1 MMKHR
6 QKIATLFYWVM
17 LASLLSWFAYTK
29 GWILTNFE
37 SINAK
42 QAIQLLNNDGNV
54 TLLDVRTIKEYKEGH
69 LQDATLIPL
78 QALEKNLGMLKR
90 DKHKKIIVY
99 CKSGNRSISASRLLE
114 KNGFIPLNVKG
125 GIIAFMKEKVEIVK

>member
-6 QKIATLFYWVM
+6 KKMTDILYWVL
-17 LASLLSWFAYTK
+17 LASLLFWFAYTK
-29 GWILTNFE
+29 GWILTNFQ
-37 SINAK
+37 SIDAK
-42 QAIQLLNNDGNV
+42 QAMQLLNNDENV

-78 QALEKNLGMLKR
+78 QALEQNLGMIKQ
-90 DKHKKIIVY
+90 DKNKKIIVY
-99 CKSGNRSISASRLLE
+99 CRSGNRSISASRILE

-125 GIIAFMKEKVEIVK
+125 GIISLVEEKVEIVK